1 MFDVVVIGGGPSG
14 ATAADDLAR
23 SGHKVALIDR
33 DGRIKPCG
41 GAIPPRLVSDFDI
54 PEKQIVAK
62 IKTAR
67 MVSPSQRS
75 VDIPIENGYV
85 GMVDRDIYDE
95 FLRKRAESAG
105 AKRFTGTFRT
115 IERNEEG
122 TFVHFKDKASGKNV
136 ALETKLIICLL
147 YTSPSPRD

>member
-41 GAIPPRLVSDFDI
+41 GAIPPRLVTDFNI
-54 PEKQIVAK
+54 PDKQIVAK

-67 MVSPSQRS
+67 MVSPTQRA
-75 VDIPIENGYV
+75 VDIQIENGYV
-85 GMVDRDIYDE
+85 GTVDRDVYNE
-95 FLRKRAESAG
+95 FLRNRAEEAG
-105 AKRFTGTFRT
+105 ATRFTGTFRT
-115 IERNEEG
+115 IERNDTG
-122 TFVHFKDKASGKNV
+122 TFVHFKDKASGKNFS
-136 ALETKLIICLL
+136 L
-147 YTSPSPRD
+147 